1 MKTIRDYS
9 YSFKHVQERLLERY
23 QIESFKIED
32 YERMN
37 RAVRLCRDFNKIC
50 KEAKRIY
57 GALYKDKHGDQEVWR
72 YYGHKGI
79 EIKTVFSISKDR
91 VTTVLPSYYHQ

>member
-9 YSFKHVQERLLERY
+9 YSFEHVKLRLLERY
-23 QIESFKIED
+23 HIDKFELPD
-32 YERMN
+32 YEKMN

-50 KEAKRIY
+50 KEAKRVY

-72 YYGHKGI
+72 YYGLHNSKRKD
-79 EIKTVFSISKDR
+79 IKTVFSISKNR
-91 VTTVLPSYYHQ
+91 VTTVLPP

>member
-9 YSFKHVQERLLERY
+9 YSFKHVQVRLLERY
-23 QIESFKIED
+23 QIESFNIED

-37 RAVRLCRDFNKIC
+37 RTVRLCREYNKIC

-57 GALYKDKHGDQEVWR
+57 GLYKGNDNNGDQEVWR
-72 YYGHKGI
+72 YYGLYNNRRRQI
-79 EIKTVFSISKDR
+79 ITVFSISKDR
-91 VTTVLPSYYHQ
+91 VTTVLPP